1 MSVFECVCV
10 HELNKRVQPVAT
22 EQLHGVLDSLV
33 AVQQ

>member
-1 MSVFECVCV
+1 MCVNVCV
-10 HELNKRVQPVAT
+10 PEHKRAQPIAT